1 MPPAPGASTAQVL
14 KGDEDPVPGRT
25 VFPFTFAKQFAMIFR
40 LPAAG
45 CSAAGLAPQ
54 VPSFFP
60 FYGLKM
66 RSAKRLHLFTSF
78 VALLLLAGFNFSAS
92 AETQAAL
99 PLDEHQRQCEEIA
112 KDSLRRLQYAIK
124 KDGFYSAR
132 VALNIWRSTALDAGN
147 FDLAQYEAFKTQIYE
162 ISMRDNLRWFNLFV
176 EQKNFEEARVCLE
189 LWRMHAREIGTFDL
203 QEYDALKAR
212 LK

>member
-1 MPPAPGASTAQVL
+1 
-14 KGDEDPVPGRT
+14 
-25 VFPFTFAKQFAMIFR
+25 MIFE

-45 CSAAGLAPQ
+45 RLALGLEPHAPL
-54 VPSFFP
+54 FP
-60 FYGLKM
+60 LYGFKM
-66 RSAKRLHLFTSF
+66 RSAKRLTILTSF
-78 VALLLLAGFNFSAS
+78 VALLLLANFSLSAS
-92 AETQAAL
+92 AEDQAAA
-99 PLDEHQRQCEEIA
+99 PLDEHQRQREQIA
-112 KDSLRRLQYAIK
+112 EDSLRRLQFAIK

-162 ISMRDNLRWFNLFV
+162 ISMRENLKWFNLFV
-176 EQKNFEEARVCLE
+176 EQKNFDDARICLE
-189 LWRMHAREIGTFDL
+189 LWRMHAREIGTFEL